1 MIGWLRHPG
10 GSTKPPLAFSPPAI
24 LAVGRL
30 PHHPS
35 PTISSSPAKKLKMSP
50 SLINNS
56 NSFNTAIS
64 VLTNYTIA
72 DDRSQILTW
81 LSPLEPRLQ
90 HQDIQNR
97 RVENVGEWLLQ
108 TEEFRNWYASN
119 EESEDD
125 NAVLFCYGNPGVGK
139 TYIR

>member
-1 MIGWLRHPG
+1 MSLP
-10 GSTKPPLAFSPPAI
+10 FSNI
-24 LAVGRL
+24 
-30 PHHPS
+30 
-35 PTISSSPAKKLKMSP
+35 IN
-50 SLINNS
+50 SL
-56 NSFNTAIS
+56 NTAIS
-64 VLTNYTIA
+64 VWSNCTIT

-97 RVENVGEWLLQ
+97 RVEGVGEWLLQ
-108 TEEFRNWYASN
+108 TEEFRSWHACN
-119 EESEDD
+119 EGGEYD

>member
-1 MIGWLRHPG
+1 MKFH
-10 GSTKPPLAFSPPAI
+10 KNPACLQPSAI
-24 LAVGRL
+24 PAVDRL
-30 PHHPS
+30 LHHPS
-35 PTISSSPAKKLKMSP
+35 PTISSSPAKKQKMSL
-50 SLINNS
+50 SFSNNT

-64 VLTNYTIA
+64 VSTNYTIA

-90 HQDIQNR
+90 HQDIEDR

-108 TEEFRNWYASN
+108 TEEFRSWHAGNEGGECSN
-119 EESEDD
+119 S
-125 NAVLFCYGNPGVGK
+125 VLFCHGNPGVGK

>member
-1 MIGWLRHPG
+1 MKFHK
-10 GSTKPPLAFSPPAI
+10 KPRLASAPTI
-24 LAVGRL
+24 LAVDRL
-30 PHHPS
+30 LHHPP
-35 PTISSSPAKKLKMSP
+35 PTISSSPAKKLKMSLP
-50 SLINNS
+50 FSNNS

-64 VLTNYTIA
+64 VSTNYTIA

-97 RVENVGEWLLQ
+97 RVDNIGKWLLQ
-108 TEEFRNWYASN
+108 TEEFRSWYVGN
-119 EESEDD
+119 EGGGCD
-125 NAVLFCYGNPGVGK
+125 NPVLFCYGNPGVGK

>member
-1 MIGWLRHPG
+1 M
-10 GSTKPPLAFSPPAI
+10 S
-24 LAVGRL
+24 L
-30 PHHPS
+30 PF
-35 PTISSSPAKKLKMSP
+35 T
-50 SLINNS
+50 NNS

-64 VLTNYTIA
+64 VSTNYTIA

-108 TEEFRNWYASN
+108 TEEFKSWYAGN
-119 EESEDD
+119 EGDERD
-125 NAVLFCYGNPGVGK
+125 NAVLFCYGNPGAGK
-139 TYIR
+139 TYNR